1 MTMPDVEASLTTR
14 AAVAFAEYR
23 SGDRQALHT
32 LVAAVTPVLWH
43 VARSCGLSPQNAE
56 DTVQTTWLRLVEHA
70 AGIESPQ
77 AVLSWLCTTTKRE
90 AWRVQRIART
100 VDPVD
105 PIDATSVEPDDQT
118 PHDPAQV
125 AAMNDEARRLWQHF
139 VTLTPKCQQILRV
152 VSMGGAPDY
161 ASLAEAMGVPI
172 GSIGPTRGRCLAT
185 LRRALLDDP
194 DWSLT

>member
-1 MTMPDVEASLTTR
+1 MTMSDVEASLTTR
-14 AAVAFAEYR
+14 AALAFSEYR
-23 SGDRQALHT
+23 DGDRQALHT
-32 LVAAVTPVLWH
+32 LVDAVTPVLWH
-43 VARSCGLSPQNAE
+43 VARSCGLSQQNAE

-70 AGIESPQ
+70 SSIDSPQ
-77 AVLSWLCTTTKRE
+77 AVLGWLCTTTKRE

-105 PIDATSVEPDDQT
+105 TTDLEPDDDT
-118 PHDPAQV
+118 PNDPAHV
-125 AAMNDEARRLWQHF
+125 AAMNDEARRLWRHF
-139 VTLTPKCQQILRV
+139 VTLTPRCQQLLRV

-161 ASLAEAMGVPI
+161 ASLAAAMGVPI
-172 GSIGPTRGRCLAT
+172 GSIGPTRGRCLAA

>member
-14 AAVAFAEYR
+14 AAVAFSEYR
-23 SGDRQALHT
+23 DGDRQALHT
-32 LVAAVTPVLWH
+32 LVDAVTPVLWH
-43 VARSCGLSPQNAE
+43 VARSCGLSQQNAE

-70 AGIESPQ
+70 SSIDSPQ
-77 AVLSWLCTTTKRE
+77 AVLGWLCTTTKRE

-100 VDPVD
+100 VDP
-105 PIDATSVEPDDQT
+105 IDTTDLEPDDDT
-118 PHDPAQV
+118 PNDPAHV
-125 AAMNDEARRLWQHF
+125 AAMNDEARRLWRHF
-139 VTLTPKCQQILRV
+139 LTLTPRCQQLLRV

-161 ASLAEAMGVPI
+161 ASLAAAMGVPI
-172 GSIGPTRGRCLAT
+172 GSIGPTRGRCLAA

>member
-14 AAVAFAEYR
+14 AAAAFADYR
-23 SGDRQALHT
+23 DGDLQALHR
-32 LVAAVTPVLWH
+32 LVTAVTPVLWH

-70 AGIESPQ
+70 SSIDAPQ
-77 AVLSWLCTTTKRE
+77 AVLGWLCTTTKRE
-90 AWRVQRIART
+90 AWRVQRIARA

-105 PIDATSVEPDDQT
+105 TADLEPDGPT
-118 PHDPAQV
+118 THDPAQV
-125 AAMNDEARRLWQHF
+125 AAMNDEARRLWEHF
-139 VTLTPKCQQILRV
+139 VTLSPKCQQILRV
-152 VSMGGAPDY
+152 VCMGGAPDY
-161 ASLAEAMGVPI
+161 ASLAAAMGVPI

>member
-1 MTMPDVEASLTTR
+1 MTMPDVEASLSTR
-14 AAVAFAEYR
+14 AAVAFAKYR
-23 SGDRQALHT
+23 DGDRQALHT
-32 LVAAVTPVLWH
+32 LVDTVTPVLWH
-43 VARSCGLSPQNAE
+43 VARSCGLSQQNAE

-70 AGIESPQ
+70 SGIESPQ
-77 AVLSWLCTTTKRE
+77 AVLGWLCTTTKRE

-105 PIDATSVEPDDQT
+105 PVDTSLEPDDQT
-118 PHDPAQV
+118 AHDPAHV

-139 VTLTPKCQQILRV
+139 VTLNPKCQQILRV
-152 VSMGGAPDY
+152 VCMGGAPDY

>member
-1 MTMPDVEASLTTR
+1 MTMPDVEASLSTR
-14 AAVAFAEYR
+14 AAAAFADYR
-23 SGDRQALHT
+23 AGDRQALHT

-70 AGIESPQ
+70 DAIASPQ
-77 AVLSWLCTTTKRE
+77 AVLGWLCTTTKRE
-90 AWRVQRIART
+90 AWRVQRLART
-100 VDPVD
+100 VDSVD
-105 PIDATSVEPDDQT
+105 TTDVFDLEPEGST
-118 PHDPAQV
+118 PHDPATV

-152 VSMGGAPDY
+152 VCMGGAPDY
-161 ASLAEAMGVPI
+161 AGLADAMGVPI
-172 GSIGPTRGRCLAT
+172 GSIGPTRGRCLAA

>member
-1 MTMPDVEASLTTR
+1 MTMSDVEASLTTR
-14 AAVAFAEYR
+14 AALAFSEYR
-23 SGDRQALHT
+23 DGDRQALHT
-32 LVAAVTPVLWH
+32 LVDAVTPVLWH
-43 VARSCGLSPQNAE
+43 VARSCGLSQQNAE

-70 AGIESPQ
+70 SSIDSPQ
-77 AVLSWLCTTTKRE
+77 AVLGWLCTTTKRE

-105 PIDATSVEPDDQT
+105 TSDLEPDDDT
-118 PHDPAQV
+118 PNDPAHV
-125 AAMNDEARRLWQHF
+125 AAMNDEARRLWRHF
-139 VTLTPKCQQILRV
+139 VTLTPRCQQLLRV

-161 ASLAEAMGVPI
+161 ASLAAAMGVPI
-172 GSIGPTRGRCLAT
+172 GSIGPTRGRCLAA

>member
-1 MTMPDVEASLTTR
+1 MTMPDVEASLSTR
-14 AAVAFAEYR
+14 AAIAFANYR
-23 SGDRQALHT
+23 AGDRQALHT
-32 LVAAVTPVLWH
+32 LVDAVTPVLWH
-43 VARSCGLSPQNAE
+43 VARSCGLSTENAE

-70 AGIESPQ
+70 GSITTPQ
-77 AVLSWLCTTTKRE
+77 AVLGWLCTTTKRE

-100 VDPVD
+100 VDPIEESD
-105 PIDATSVEPDDQT
+105 LGPADHT
-118 PHDPAQV
+118 PNDPAHV
-125 AAMNDEARRLWQHF
+125 AAMNDEARRLWEHF

-172 GSIGPTRGRCLAT
+172 GSIGPTRGRCLAA
-185 LRRALLDDP
+185 LRSALLDDP

>member
-1 MTMPDVEASLTTR
+1 MTMPDVEASLSTR
-14 AAVAFAEYR
+14 AAIAFSDYR
-23 SGDRQALHT
+23 SGDRQALRT
-32 LVAAVTPVLWH
+32 LVDAVTPVLWH
-43 VARSCGLSPQNAE
+43 VARSCGLSMENAE

-70 AGIESPQ
+70 DSITAPQ
-77 AVLSWLCTTTKRE
+77 AVLGWLCTTTKRE

-100 VDPVD
+100 VDPIEESD
-105 PIDATSVEPDDQT
+105 LEPDDHT
-118 PHDPAQV
+118 PHDPAHV
-125 AAMNDEARRLWQHF
+125 AAMNDEARRLWEHF
-139 VTLTPKCQQILRV
+139 VTLSPKCQQILRV
-152 VSMGGAPDY
+152 VCMGGAPDY

>member
-1 MTMPDVEASLTTR
+1 MTMPDVEASLSTR

-23 SGDRQALHT
+23 DGDRQALHT

-43 VARSCGLSPQNAE
+43 VARSCGLSPRNAE

-70 AGIESPQ
+70 DSIAAPQ
-77 AVLSWLCTTTKRE
+77 AVLGWLCTTTKRE

-105 PIDATSVEPDDQT
+105 TTDLEPDDHT
-118 PHDPAQV
+118 PHDPAHV

-139 VTLTPKCQQILRV
+139 VTLTPRCQQILRV
-152 VSMGGAPDY
+152 VCMGGAPDY
-161 ASLAEAMGVPI
+161 AGLAEAMGVPI

-194 DWSLT
+194 TWSLT

>member
-14 AAVAFAEYR
+14 AATAFTEYR
-23 SGDRQALHT
+23 DGDRQALHT

-70 AGIESPQ
+70 ESIESPQ
-77 AVLSWLCTTTKRE
+77 AVLGWLCTTTKRE
-90 AWRVQRIART
+90 AWRVQRITRT

-105 PIDATSVEPDDQT
+105 TTELEPDGGT
-118 PHDPAQV
+118 AHDPAQV
-125 AAMNDEARRLWQHF
+125 AAMNDEARRLWEHF

-152 VSMGGAPDY
+152 VCMGGAPDY

-172 GSIGPTRGRCLAT
+172 GSIGPTRGRCLTA

-194 DWSLT
+194 HWSLT